1 MITTGTTR
9 VNDIDSAST
18 FTQLAMSHDYHIG
31 PMREF
36 AERIHKHGAKVHFF
50 GKINLI
56 LVLINK
62 RMLR

>member
-31 PMREF
+31 SMREF
-36 AERIHKHGAKVHFF
+36 EERIHKHGAKVHFF

>member
-1 MITTGTTR
+1 M
-9 VNDIDSAST
+9 NDIDSAST

-31 PMREF
+31 PMRGF